1 MRAKSMSPFAQ
12 LDSQFL
18 MIVDFAIENDGRVAI
33 IGGNRL
39 ASGLQINNLQARGT
53 D

>member
-1 MRAKSMSPFAQ
+1 MSPFAQ

-18 MIVDFAIENDGRVAI
+18 VIVDFAIENDCRVAI
-33 IGGNRL
+33 IGGNGL